1 MDLRTAKC
9 PKCGMERELVF
20 SNNPLVPSICY
31 ECLADNIDVS
41 NIEHANF
48 FCRTYNIPFKPD
60 VWMAIVQEHLK
71 TKNEDTT
78 VIKTYLKQ
86 YLHQDKNNLFY
97 QDNTADV
104 WKEANEEFQKVL
116 EHRTLLDALEPVKKD
131 FITRGQIKWGNYT
144 FTELIQL
151 ENLFNQTIDT
161 FDINNPFQIES
172 VKKACKLSVAVDRAI
187 EEGVDTKDISA
198 LITSYNAVL
207 KTAKIEDM
215 IDSANTDVI
224 RNISD
229 LVQYLEENDFKFE
242 YYDKV
247 ERDIVDKTINI
258 LKEHTTNLV
267 LESTGLEATLNQIKE
282 SYEVQKQL
290 EADNEAYKALP
301 LEELLLAVKH
311 QQEDEIEEEL
321 LSEEPEFEADDI
333 YIDDDEDEEQL

>member
-1 MDLRTAKC
+1 
-9 PKCGMERELVF
+9 
-20 SNNPLVPSICY
+20 
-31 ECLADNIDVS
+31 
-41 NIEHANF
+41 
-48 FCRTYNIPFKPD
+48 
-60 VWMAIVQEHLK
+60 
-71 TKNEDTT
+71 
-78 VIKTYLKQ
+78 
-86 YLHQDKNNLFY
+86 
-97 QDNTADV
+97 
-104 WKEANEEFQKVL
+104 
-116 EHRTLLDALEPVKKD
+116 
-131 FITRGQIKWGNYT
+131 
-144 FTELIQL
+144 
-151 ENLFNQTIDT
+151 
-161 FDINNPFQIES
+161 
-172 VKKACKLSVAVDRAI
+172 
-187 EEGVDTKDISA
+187 
-198 LITSYNAVL
+198 
-207 KTAKIEDM
+207 M

>member
-1 MDLRTAKC
+1 
-9 PKCGMERELVF
+9 
-20 SNNPLVPSICY
+20 
-31 ECLADNIDVS
+31 
-41 NIEHANF
+41 
-48 FCRTYNIPFKPD
+48 
-60 VWMAIVQEHLK
+60 
-71 TKNEDTT
+71 
-78 VIKTYLKQ
+78 
-86 YLHQDKNNLFY
+86 
-97 QDNTADV
+97 
-104 WKEANEEFQKVL
+104 
-116 EHRTLLDALEPVKKD
+116 
-131 FITRGQIKWGNYT
+131 
-144 FTELIQL
+144 
-151 ENLFNQTIDT
+151 
-161 FDINNPFQIES
+161 
-172 VKKACKLSVAVDRAI
+172 
-187 EEGVDTKDISA
+187 
-198 LITSYNAVL
+198 
-207 KTAKIEDM
+207 M

-229 LVQYLEENDFKFE
+229 LVQHLEENDFKFE

-290 EADNEAYKALP
+290 EVDNEAYKALP